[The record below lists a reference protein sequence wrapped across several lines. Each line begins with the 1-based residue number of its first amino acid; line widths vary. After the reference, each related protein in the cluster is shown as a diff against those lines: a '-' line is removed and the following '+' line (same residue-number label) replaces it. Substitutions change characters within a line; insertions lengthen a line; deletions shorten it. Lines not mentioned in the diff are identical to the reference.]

1 MTKGYPIFEWIPVI
15 SIKDKYNKNKNEDN
29 AIASTHGDKDDDGI
43 TENGEEGEKRQRR
56 DI

>member
-43 TENGEEGEKRQRR
+43 TENGEEGGKRQRR